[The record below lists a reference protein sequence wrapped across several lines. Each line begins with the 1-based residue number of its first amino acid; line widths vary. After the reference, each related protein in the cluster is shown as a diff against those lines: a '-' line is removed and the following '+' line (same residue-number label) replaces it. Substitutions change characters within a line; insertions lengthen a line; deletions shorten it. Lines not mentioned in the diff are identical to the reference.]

1 MINLIEH
8 KFDKRILGDGFV
20 IVCFYTISTLTP
32 ESKLH
37 KNVWEQVS
45 AIHLLEV
52 IVATVWI
59 CQKYISVSKSW
70 KCQIQNYFHFNTW
83 ANKKPGTLWNFQ
95 IEF

>member
-1 MINLIEH
+1 MINLIER

-52 IVATVWI
+52 IVATV
-59 CQKYISVSKSW
+59 
-70 KCQIQNYFHFNTW
+70 
-83 ANKKPGTLWNFQ
+83 
-95 IEF
+95 